1 MEAAKQEMQRNK
13 QAEQARARELAKL
26 KETSIKT
33 DQESKKWR
41 DSALSKTVRAL
52 LPFSLAVIHV
62 FICGAGPTQARRG

>member
-1 MEAAKQEMQRNK
+1 MEAAKQEMQRSK

-41 DSALSKTVRAL
+41 DSAMSKTVLCCIPCFTAL
-52 LPFSLAVIHV
+52 VSLLL
-62 FICGAGPTQARRG
+62 CTGPAQAR